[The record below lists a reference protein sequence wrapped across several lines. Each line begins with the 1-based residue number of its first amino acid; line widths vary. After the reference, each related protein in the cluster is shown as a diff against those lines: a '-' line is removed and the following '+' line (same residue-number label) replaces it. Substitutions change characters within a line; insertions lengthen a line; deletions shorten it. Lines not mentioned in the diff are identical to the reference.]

1 MRQVLRRTLVITVML
16 FATHFLALPL
26 AIAEVSR
33 PNIHGYGLR
42 TCEAFLLSS
51 KGRDDGIEQMIAQYL
66 SYQDWFG
73 GLVTGLSLATD
84 MDVLQGV
91 KVDGALRRIH
101 VYCDDH
107 PTDDFFTASMDLIK
121 MLSKLNQ

>member
-1 MRQVLRRTLVITVML
+1 MLLIINLILPSSVL
-16 FATHFLALPL
+16 
-26 AIAEVSR
+26 AEVQR
-33 PNIHGYGLR
+33 PNVHGFGLK
-42 TCEAFLLSS
+42 TCESFLLSS
-51 KGRDDGIEQMIAQYL
+51 KGREDGVEEMIAQYL
-66 SYQDWFG
+66 SYQDWLG

-91 KVDGALRRIH
+91 KVDGALRRIQ

-121 MLSKLNQ
+121 VLSKLNQ